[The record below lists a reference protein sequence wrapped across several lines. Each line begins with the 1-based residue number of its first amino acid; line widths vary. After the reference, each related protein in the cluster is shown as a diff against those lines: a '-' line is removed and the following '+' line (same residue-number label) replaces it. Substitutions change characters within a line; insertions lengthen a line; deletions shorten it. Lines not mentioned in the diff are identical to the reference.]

1 MPGFF
6 MAIQTYGNGGFVIT
20 GDDTYKFKL
29 LTLHKALLLETKG
42 MKLSRNLPSV
52 YSTVKKEYGF
62 KGSKVK
68 VLAQFESMLIEKYDL
83 PITRHTAD

>member
-1 MPGFF
+1 
-6 MAIQTYGNGGFVIT
+6 MAIQTYDDGGFVIT
-20 GDDTYKFKL
+20 GDDTLKFKL
-29 LTLHKALLLETKG
+29 LTLHKALLHEIRG

-68 VLAQFESMLIEKYDL
+68 VLAQFESMMIEKYDL

>member
-1 MPGFF
+1 
-6 MAIQTYGNGGFVIT
+6 MAIQTYDDGGFVIT

-29 LTLHKALLLETKG
+29 LALHKALLLETKG

-68 VLAQFESMLIEKYDL
+68 VLAQFESMLIEKYNL

>member
-1 MPGFF
+1 
-6 MAIQTYGNGGFVIT
+6 MAIQTYDDGGFVIT

-29 LTLHKALLLETKG
+29 LTLHKALYLETKG

>member
-1 MPGFF
+1 
-6 MAIQTYGNGGFVIT
+6 MAIQTDNNGGFVIT
-20 GDDTYKFKL
+20 GDDTSKFRL
-29 LTLHKALLLETKG
+29 LTLHKALILETKG

-68 VLAQFESMLIEKYDL
+68 VLAQFESMLIEEYEL

>member
-1 MPGFF
+1 
-6 MAIQTYGNGGFVIT
+6 MAIQTDNNSGFVIT
-20 GDDTYKFKL
+20 GDDTSKFRL
-29 LTLHKALLLETKG
+29 LTLHKALILETKG

>member
-1 MPGFF
+1 
-6 MAIQTYGNGGFVIT
+6 MAIQTDNNGGFVIT

-68 VLAQFESMLIEKYDL
+68 VLAQFESMMIEKYDL

>member
-1 MPGFF
+1 
-6 MAIQTYGNGGFVIT
+6 MAIQTYDDGGFVIT
-20 GDDTYKFKL
+20 GDDTLTFKL
-29 LTLHKALLLETKG
+29 FALHKALCLEIKG

>member
-1 MPGFF
+1 MS
-6 MAIQTYGNGGFVIT
+6 IQTYGDGGFVIT

-42 MKLSRNLPSV
+42 KKLSRNLPSV

-68 VLAQFESMLIEKYDL
+68 VLAQFESMLIEEYGF
-83 PITRHTAD
+83 PITRYTAD

>member
-1 MPGFF
+1 
-6 MAIQTYGNGGFVIT
+6 MAIQTYNNGGFVIT

-29 LTLHKALLLETKG
+29 LTLHKALILEIKG